1 MEVVEVASTPAE
13 VFTVVVEEATAVVV
27 AIAEPLP

>member
-1 MEVVEVASTPAE
+1 MEVVEAASTPVE
-13 VFTVVVEEATAVVV
+13 VFTVVVAEATAVVV